1 MVDYQTATTDI
12 ADDLKQGGQTAVQ
25 RELWRLLRMLFKP
38 SSFQSRFWVSGVNTL
53 SVEVI
58 GRSPT
63 NYLEKD

>member
-1 MVDYQTATTDI
+1 MAVTAN
-12 ADDLKQGGQTAVQ
+12 AVQ
-25 RELWRLLRMLFKP
+25 AFIFSIKVL
-38 SSFQSRFWVSGVNTL
+38 VSGVNTL

>member
-25 RELWRLLRMLFKP
+25 RELWRLLRMLFKS

-53 SVEVI
+53 SVEVL